1 MSTILDHLRRHGE
14 HVAVLTETH
23 QLSYHQLAGSVAAVE
38 QEIGGPRRLV
48 LLETRNDLATLV
60 HYLAAM

>member
-1 MSTILDHLRRHGE
+1 MSGILDHLRRHGE

-23 QLSYHQLAGSVAAVE
+23 RLSYHQLAESVADA
-38 QEIGGPRRLV
+38 QREICGPRRLV

-60 HYLAAM
+60 R